1 MGSRVHK
8 VLLTSYPWLTEEVAG
23 SWQVSQMTPWVS
35 KWLQCTQIP
44 VLPEK
49 WQFIQKECLL
59 RRFNPSWFLGP
70 FALVSIVLHYFLRLL
85 SARKAYL
92 TLWWPC
98 SLKVACSLGKKFV
111 LWFLNCT
118 LRWQADGDIERSHIW
133 HKLVSP
139 ISCLS
144 RKSLSSSACGSWHM
158 PCMVRLLPRNRTN
171 RIDTDVQKR
180 RYIIGIG

>member
-1 MGSRVHK
+1 MES
-8 VLLTSYPWLTEEVAG
+8 SYSWMTEEVAG

-59 RRFNPSWFLGP
+59 RCLNPSWFLILGP
-70 FALVSIVLHYFLRLL
+70 FALVSIVLHYLLRLL

-92 TLWWPC
+92 ILWWPC
-98 SLKVACSLGKKFV
+98 SLKVVCSLGKKFV

-118 LRWQADGDIERSHIW
+118 LRWWADGDTERTTSDINW
-133 HKLVSP
+133 YPPFLASLGSLLAP
-139 ISCLS
+139 TACCS
-144 RKSLSSSACGSWHM
+144 RHM
-158 PCMVRLLPRNRTN
+158 PCIGQGSSKKQNQQDWHRC
-171 RIDTDVQKR
+171 KK